1 MMSVRHN
8 ARNYKGRKKLNK
20 RYRNTLKI
28 IESQQERL
36 ERILNK
42 EPDED
47 FGVLS
52 DECYE
57 NMAKE
62 CRELISQLIE
72 LREKDKKI
80 IDRMGESDVIEFVEE
95 LHKVVEEAAKEG
107 FYYSGNLITKN
118 YERLKADDYFA
129 HLFK

>member
-1 MMSVRHN
+1 MT
-8 ARNYKGRKKLNK
+8 NYEIIK

-62 CRELISQLIE
+62 CGELISQLIE